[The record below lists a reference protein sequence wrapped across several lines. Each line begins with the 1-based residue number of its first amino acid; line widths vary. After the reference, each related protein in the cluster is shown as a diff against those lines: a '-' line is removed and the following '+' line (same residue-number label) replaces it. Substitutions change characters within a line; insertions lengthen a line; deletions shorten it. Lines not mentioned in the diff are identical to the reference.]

1 MYAAIKLIIADD
13 HAIFRNGFKLLLKD
27 QQEVELIGEAENG
40 KQLVEAV
47 DAGFPDVVITD
58 IKMPVMDGVEAC
70 RQIKQ
75 KHPQIGIIALSNF
88 NDESLIVD
96 MLEAGARGYLL
107 KNTNRNEL
115 LQAVKAVHAGNT
127 YYCAATSSRLTQLIV
142 ESKFNPY
149 RAKSKAEFTER
160 ELEVMR
166 LICQQHTNKEIA
178 DLLHIS
184 PRTVESCREKIQE
197 KAGAKNSVGIALYAI
212 KKEIFK
218 LEDISF

>member
-1 MYAAIKLIIADD
+1 MP
-13 HAIFRNGFKLLLKD
+13 
-27 QQEVELIGEAENG
+27 V
-40 KQLVEAV
+40 
-47 DAGFPDVVITD
+47 FPDVVITD

-70 RQIKQ
+70 QLIKQ
-75 KHPQIGIIALSNF
+75 KYPQVGVIALSNF

-127 YYCAATSSRLTQLIV
+127 YYCAATSSRLTQLILKA
-142 ESKFNPY
+142 SFNPY
-149 RAKSKAEFTER
+149 RAKSKADFTER

-184 PRTVESCREKIQE
+184 PAHRGKLPRKNTGERP
-197 KAGAKNSVGIALYAI
+197 GAKNSVGIALYAI
-212 KKEIFK
+212 KKDIFK
-218 LEDISF
+218 LEDIRF